1 MKSMTIL
8 AQGPAGGGKS
18 RLFYT
23 APGPRLLWDAEGR
36 GQHLPGHKIKW
47 DPRNPLPDVAE
58 HNITTD
64 TTVVIDVRSHADLE
78 NGKRILESGNHYF
91 ESVGLDSITE
101 GQDRTVDEVRGSG
114 RADLQ
119 DWGEIYDKL
128 NDWVREVCDIR
139 NHPTK
144 PLQIVYVAAGT
155 EMKDGLWRPYVRG
168 QLAKKLPYKFDV
180 VGYLQ
185 RKADLATGTRWRE
198 LTIDAAG
205 TIYEAK
211 TNIPALEQAW
221 PDGRIVNPDLGQ
233 MLQVINAPEEAP
245 AA

>member
-1 MKSMTIL
+1 LTML
-8 AQGPAGGGKS
+8 VQGPAGGGKS
-18 RLFYT
+18 RMFYT

-36 GQHLPGHKIKW
+36 AMHLPGHVVKW
-47 DPRNPLPDVAE
+47 NPRNPLPDVEEAG
-58 HNITTD
+58 ITTD
-64 TTVVIDVRSHADLE
+64 TTVVIDVRSHSDLE
-78 NGKRILESGNHYF
+78 NGKRVLESGAHYF

-144 PLQIVYVAAGT
+144 PLQVVYVAAGT

-185 RKADLATGTRWRE
+185 RKADLATGQRWRE
-198 LTIDAAG
+198 MTIDAAG
-205 TIYEAK
+205 TIFEAK
-211 TNIPALEQAW
+211 ANIPELEYAW
-221 PDGRIVNPDLGQ
+221 PNGVIQNPDIQQ
-233 MLQVINAPEEAP
+233 MLDVINQQPEEAQ
-245 AA
+245 AS